1 MSCTGAKVVGKADE
15 LDVSEVS
22 ELDSEKVLVGLLA
35 SEDDDSLK
43 VDVGVGV
50 GVSDV
55 ELDELETRGG
65 VEVSSA
71 SDELDLDVVFGV
83 GGGGSS
89 AFLGGFTGLS
99 SLGGCTGPSSL
110 GDCIGLC
117 SSEPLSPLP
126 LPFEL
131 RSVTTYLAE
140 PPLGTV
146 TTQDAAPPAPIE
158 LLPTNS
164 LTPCWDGSIAHG
176 RPLHPSPSHSI
187 SMLKVGFSSLNGVA
201 GSR

>member
-1 MSCTGAKVVGKADE
+1 MRCTGAKVVGKADE
-15 LDVSEVS
+15 LHVSEVSEVS
-22 ELDSEKVLVGLLA
+22 ELDSEKVLVGVIA

-43 VDVGVGV
+43 VSVGVGV

-55 ELDELETRGG
+55 ELDELEAGGG
-65 VEVSSA
+65 VEVSSI
-71 SDELDLDVVFGV
+71 SDELDVDVLWGGGGGGV
-83 GGGGSS
+83 GGRSV
-89 AFLGGFTGLS
+89 FLGDFTGA
-99 SLGGCTGPSSL
+99 SSL
-110 GDCIGLC
+110 GDCTGLC

-158 LLPTNS
+158 LLPTTS

-176 RPLHPSPSHSI
+176 RPLQPPPSHSI